1 MDSDGEPPWH
11 VRLARE
17 MNANREELR
26 EFLAR
31 NEIAPIDTEEFI
43 ASAILSVPPERWSAS
58 TKLFALLKQAMK
70 EWLRSHRAWFFP
82 PSQPGMQTRSEKQER
97 VKTKRRGA
105 G

>member
-1 MDSDGEPPWH
+1 
-11 VRLARE
+11 

-31 NEIAPIDTEEFI
+31 NGIAPIDAEEFL

-58 TKLFALLKQAMK
+58 TQLYGFLKQAMK
-70 EWLRSHRAWFFP
+70 EWLRSHGAWFTTPSP
-82 PSQPGMQTRSEKQER
+82 PGKRTRSGRQ
-97 VKTKRRGA
+97 KRARKNGA